1 MQNSVATNIRKL
13 RKLNKLSLDAFAKKL
28 ELSPSNLSR
37 IERGEL
43 NINVQL
49 LQKVSDCF
57 GVSIQFFFSDQSS
70 VETLKNNHNNFVKQ
84 FREAS
89 KYINEFSMQTFV
101 IAFSGDIIYDNQLDN
116 IVQDINLLQSLNIRI
131 VIVYGIRPQIN
142 HEIND
147 QSSVSLVR
155 NIRVTDQETLEKVI
169 DVNGRN
175 KIKIE
180 SALSSKSLDLS
191 SGNKENKV
199 ASGNFI
205 TARPL
210 GVIDGV
216 DMQFSGQISRIDATS
231 IKNKLDNK
239 EIVIISPLGFSPIG
253 DIFNLS
259 YEKTAAEVSSAIK
272 ADKLIYY
279 MNHNGLLNLSL
290 IHI

>member
-1 MQNSVATNIRKL
+1 MQSSVAINIRKL

-70 VETLKNNHNNFVKQ
+70 VKNLKNNHNNFVKQ

-142 HEIND
+142 HEVND
-147 QSSVSLVR
+147 QSSGSLVR

-216 DMQFSGQISRIDATS
+216 DMQFSGQIRRIDEIS

-239 EIVIISPLGFSPIG
+239 EIVIISPLCFSPIG

-259 YEKTAAEVSSAIK
+259 Y
-272 ADKLIYY
+272 
-279 MNHNGLLNLSL
+279 
-290 IHI
+290 

>member
-1 MQNSVATNIRKL
+1 
-13 RKLNKLSLDAFAKKL
+13 
-28 ELSPSNLSR
+28 
-37 IERGEL
+37 
-43 NINVQL
+43 
-49 LQKVSDCF
+49 
-57 GVSIQFFFSDQSS
+57 
-70 VETLKNNHNNFVKQ
+70 
-84 FREAS
+84 
-89 KYINEFSMQTFV
+89 MQTFV

-216 DMQFSGQISRIDATS
+216 DMQF
-231 IKNKLDNK
+231 
-239 EIVIISPLGFSPIG
+239 
-253 DIFNLS
+253 
-259 YEKTAAEVSSAIK
+259 
-272 ADKLIYY
+272 
-279 MNHNGLLNLSL
+279 LSL